1 MDENTNK
8 DSDDLRMLK
17 NKRKALK
24 GSITKR
30 IAELQRLVIER
41 GSRTKIRFLQD
52 KMNGVLIQMHEVA
65 DKVLKITK
73 DYVVEEWMQQETVR
87 ADEIAAE
94 IADYL
99 ASREGDAPS
108 DENATTASWVEAHS
122 DTRYE
127 PSEISAT
134 NSQIELLGATAGE
147 YTSTATHVGT
157 TSDHVHN
164 SFIPNHDTFQ
174 NQYDPLQNNLYP
186 TSEPFIPLTNTTS
199 QNYESDPLM
208 SAMYTSMYSTFG
220 NTSIYQVHAPE
231 QTRYRKIHYPLPIQ
245 RPIFICPLYHYKIF
259 ALPICKIFI
268 TPIVFHECQFHRV
281 YLLFLPM
288 CVPRLIRIR
297 LTHGSTS

>member
-8 DSDDLRMLK
+8 DGDDLRMLK

-30 IAELQRLVIER
+30 IAELQRLVSER
-41 GSRTKIRFLQD
+41 GSRTKIRFIQD

-73 DYVVEEWMQQETVR
+73 DYVDEEWMQQETVR

-134 NSQIELLGATAGE
+134 NFRNNAGVALLISWSMSQIIMGVI
-147 YTSTATHVGT
+147 YNFVG
-157 TSDHVHN
+157 
-164 SFIPNHDTFQ
+164 
-174 NQYDPLQNNLYP
+174 YW
-186 TSEPFIPLTNTTS
+186 
-199 QNYESDPLM
+199 
-208 SAMYTSMYSTFG
+208 
-220 NTSIYQVHAPE
+220 
-231 QTRYRKIHYPLPIQ
+231 RYM
-245 RPIFICPLYHYKIF
+245 F
-259 ALPICKIFI
+259 
-268 TPIVFHECQFHRV
+268 
-281 YLLFLPM
+281 
-288 CVPRLIRIR
+288 
-297 LTHGSTS
+297 